1 MNKTEL
7 QGILNR
13 APLSRSRVHSQN
25 AYFDW
30 VTLDDKKYGI
40 LTSYSTNVAVV
51 IRPFIFRERESYST
65 TTSKQITLFAKEHD
79 LCIIKL

>member
-7 QGILNR
+7 QNILNK
-13 APLSRSRVHSQN
+13 APLSRTRVHSQN

-30 VTLDDKKYGI
+30 VTLDGKEYGI

-51 IRPFIFRERESYST
+51 IRPFMFRERESYSR
-65 TTSKQITLFAKEHD
+65 TTSKQITVFAKENN
-79 LCIIKL
+79 LCLIEL